1 MRRAR
6 KLRKKTDKKRKRS
19 SSSEGEDSSSE
30 STSEEELTEEE
41 GPLFEETR
49 RVKRLHERFPG
60 ALSMQAIENMRE
72 RLMSAREDLYSSSKE
87 QLAPIFAMYAHQH
100 RRRPPVLWQELSAVA
115 HVSDLLLRRKIAAAL
130 DVLVQRAKSL
140 EATLKGGQYIQFPA
154 T

>member
-1 MRRAR
+1 
-6 KLRKKTDKKRKRS
+6 
-19 SSSEGEDSSSE
+19 
-30 STSEEELTEEE
+30 
-41 GPLFEETR
+41 
-49 RVKRLHERFPG
+49 
-60 ALSMQAIENMRE
+60 
-72 RLMSAREDLYSSSKE
+72 MSAREDLYSSSKE